1 MKSIDTLRDV
11 RVRKTIA
18 DLAPPGARVLE
29 VSCGKAEL
37 LTQLHRDGY
46 AVRGTNFTAYPD
58 KPVEIEIDNG
68 VDVLQSLP
76 YEDGSFDIVLFLDV
90 IEHLHDH
97 EAALRHAARVLR
109 AGGYLIVV
117 SPNICN
123 LTSRLH
129 FLMTGFF
136 KIRRSFIGFDLP
148 VEKSF
153 AFHNHPPHLPVF
165 LYQMHAQG
173 VSLSRF
179 DAVGVKLKSVIS
191 WVLLFPWVWLF
202 TRTRATKR
210 EKHLAGTDAGELLF
224 RTLTSFRCLTG
235 EAMILIGR
243 RAEPSALAEDVTP
256 AKETPMPGWYHGES
270 APAAPDEPSAN
281 ETKQPVM

>member
-11 RVRKTIA
+11 RVREMIA
-18 DLAPPGARVLE
+18 DLASPGARILE
-29 VSCGKAEL
+29 LSCGKAGL
-37 LTQLHRDGY
+37 LTQLHNDGY

-58 KPVEIEIDNG
+58 TPVQIEIDNG
-68 VDVLQSLP
+68 VDVLQGLP

-97 EAALRHAARVLR
+97 ETALHHAARVLR
-109 AGGYLIVV
+109 KGGHLIIV

-123 LTSRLH
+123 LSSRLH

-165 LYQMHAQG
+165 LYQMQAQG
-173 VSLSRF
+173 VGLSRF
-179 DAVGVKLKSVIS
+179 DAVGIKLKSVIS
-191 WVLLFPWVWLF
+191 WALLFPWVWLF

-210 EKHLAGTDAGELLF
+210 EKHLAGTQAGDLLF

-235 EAMILIGR
+235 EAMILIGQR
-243 RAEPSALAEDVTP
+243 SEQSTQICDVT
-256 AKETPMPGWYHGES
+256 ARETPMPDWYHGGS
-270 APAAPDEPSAN
+270 ARVTSGELPAN
-281 ETKQPVM
+281 ETKWQVV